1 MSNGKQSIAGW
12 TIAAVVVAVIAAGC
26 IGFGVH
32 LTQATG
38 DAVCGG
44 RIMNSDETC
53 VTTVNG
59 SEGKPK
65 SAEEQADSQ
74 ASATHVFGWIFIGGG
89 VVVVLSGL
97 MFARTAR
104 RIVREDRAKAA
115 TGAGA

>member
-1 MSNGKQSIAGW
+1 MI
-12 TIAAVVVAVIAAGC
+12 VVAVIAAGC

-38 DAVCGG
+38 DPVCGG
-44 RIMNSDETC
+44 RTMNSGEKC
-53 VTTVNG
+53 VTIVNG

-65 SAEEQADSQ
+65 TAEEQADSQ

-89 VVVVLSGL
+89 VLVVLSGL

-104 RIVREDRAKAA
+104 RIVQEDRAKAEG
-115 TGAGA
+115 GAGA